1 MEDGIRSLAKES
13 GCFRDVAAAAPR
25 PELIALGVLRHRGNQ
40 SDGRGIR
47 AHRPADQ
54 VPAAQASQTHPR
66 RRRRRGRRRTHE
78 DASAEDTHNTKQP
91 DFESAAA
98 DKDDDVPDD
107 DTGDLPEED
116 EDPAATTRRLELE
129 RKRAEE
135 LARQAREKSIRDEAD
150 RKQKELEAR
159 RAKTKKAQK
168 EMMEELRRRQE
179 DEMSHREHQQ
189 RQAAAEAKI
198 RQKAGSMTLATATD
212 EIYAKHV
219 EAYDALKAMDS
230 IRERDVPWPLPSNVV
245 FLTPKDDAAARKKK
259 IVKAI
264 SRWHPDKFNAIF
276 GSKLVSFYFYFSLM
290 GN

>member
-1 MEDGIRSLAKES
+1 M
-13 GCFRDVAAAAPR
+13 
-25 PELIALGVLRHRGNQ
+25 
-40 SDGRGIR
+40 
-47 AHRPADQ
+47 
-54 VPAAQASQTHPR
+54 
-66 RRRRRGRRRTHE
+66 
-78 DASAEDTHNTKQP
+78 
-91 DFESAAA
+91 
-98 DKDDDVPDD
+98 
-107 DTGDLPEED
+107 
-116 EDPAATTRRLELE
+116 
-129 RKRAEE
+129 
-135 LARQAREKSIRDEAD
+135 
-150 RKQKELEAR
+150 EAR

-219 EAYDALKAMDS
+219 EAYDALKAMNS

-276 GSKLVSFYFYFSLM
+276 GSKLVEKERDAIMARVRSVSDAVIELRQVF
-290 GN
+290 N

>member
-1 MEDGIRSLAKES
+1 M
-13 GCFRDVAAAAPR
+13 
-25 PELIALGVLRHRGNQ
+25 
-40 SDGRGIR
+40 
-47 AHRPADQ
+47 
-54 VPAAQASQTHPR
+54 
-66 RRRRRGRRRTHE
+66 
-78 DASAEDTHNTKQP
+78 
-91 DFESAAA
+91 
-98 DKDDDVPDD
+98 
-107 DTGDLPEED
+107 
-116 EDPAATTRRLELE
+116 
-129 RKRAEE
+129 
-135 LARQAREKSIRDEAD
+135 
-150 RKQKELEAR
+150 EAR

-219 EAYDALKAMDS
+219 EAYDALKAMGS

-276 GSKLVSFYFYFSLM
+276 GSKLVSFYFYFHPYGQLD
-290 GN
+290 